1 MIRLTK
7 INGEDI
13 LVNINQIQ
21 TIEMI
26 PESKILFVNKEFLLV
41 KEDTQTIID
50 KIVDFNAKVYG
61 HHRTLLV
68 EHTD

>member
-1 MIRLTK
+1 MIKLTK
-7 INGEDI
+7 INGEEI

-41 KEDTQTIID
+41 MEDTETIVS
-50 KIVDFNAKVYG
+50 KIIDFNAKIYG

-68 EHTD
+68 EKID